1 MFSRHRHEPSW
12 FTFQNNWRR
21 EGRIARHALYGSTQ
35 SLAVMALDFQRSP
48 SEYLDGAFG
57 RTRTFN
63 TNVLSVATLP
73 NWSTKASIQF
83 WRRGR
88 VPTPRGYYAIRFPG
102 GSVCQFRHLS
112 KTESAVLCAI
122 SHSIYITVAE
132 LNGRLCRLARHLRS
146 TSPVSFLRSCSCGLF
161 ARGPLADLP
170 RPRLTGSEPIS

>member
-83 WRRGR
+83 LAERAGSDPARLLRHPLSRRIRLPIPAPLQNRKRSTLRDQPLHLHHGSR
-88 VPTPRGYYAIRFPG
+88 AKWSPLPTCTASPE
-102 GSVCQFRHLS
+102 HLS
-112 KTESAVLCAI
+112 GVFPPVMFMR
-122 SHSIYITVAE
+122 SICPGTA
-132 LNGRLCRLARHLRS
+132 C
-146 TSPVSFLRSCSCGLF
+146 
-161 ARGPLADLP
+161 
-170 RPRLTGSEPIS
+170 